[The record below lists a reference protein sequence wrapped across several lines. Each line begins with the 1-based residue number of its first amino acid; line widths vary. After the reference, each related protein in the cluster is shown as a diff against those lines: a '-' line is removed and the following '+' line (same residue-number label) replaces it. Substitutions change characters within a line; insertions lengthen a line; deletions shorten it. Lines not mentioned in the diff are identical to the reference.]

1 MVFGSL
7 RNVLVKSQ
15 PIKFMYFKVGVHFRP
30 SDSELFVWDRS
41 NLGGRIF
48 PSLPVMEKI
57 LLRILMS

>member
-1 MVFGSL
+1 MLMSAIL
-7 RNVLVKSQ
+7 LLWQTKLSISPNH
-15 PIKFMYFKVGVHFRP
+15 VGVHFRP